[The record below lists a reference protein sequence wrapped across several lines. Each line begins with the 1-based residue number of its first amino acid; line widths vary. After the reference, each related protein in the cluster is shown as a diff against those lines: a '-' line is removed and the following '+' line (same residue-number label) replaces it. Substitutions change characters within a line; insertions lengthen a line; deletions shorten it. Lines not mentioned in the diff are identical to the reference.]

1 MQTQAISVAQ
11 TAPIFSNNISTLYP
25 LAEHS
30 KISGSYGKIIL
41 AIVDLDREPAATLNL
56 PINKSDAEAQGT
68 TSLFFLFMLK
78 IS

>member
-41 AIVDLDREPAATLNL
+41 AWIKSLLLLSIFQSTNL
-56 PINKSDAEAQGT
+56 MQKLKVPH
-68 TSLFFLFMLK
+68 LFSFY
-78 IS
+78 SC